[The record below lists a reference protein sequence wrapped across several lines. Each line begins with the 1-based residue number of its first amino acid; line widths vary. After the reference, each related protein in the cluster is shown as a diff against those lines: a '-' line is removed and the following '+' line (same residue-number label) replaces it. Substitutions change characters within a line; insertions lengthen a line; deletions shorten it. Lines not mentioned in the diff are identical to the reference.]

1 MKKENYNMKTTP
13 VKRCREDVIF
23 DTVIFIILTLI
34 LFVVAYPLYWVIIS
48 SFSDPTAVSAG
59 KVLLRPMGFTLKGY
73 AEVFKNSQ
81 VMPFDTGNLQNESTF
96 ADYANLAEG
105 ETKIVSSTPYA
116 RRLYFHPEYKFHRAV
131 WVDKDGKKHGANK
144 NAGGKW
150 LAPWLKGGTRQNFCQ
165 KAFTRFYK
173 QEAGL

>member
-1 MKKENYNMKTTP
+1 M
-13 VKRCREDVIF
+13 
-23 DTVIFIILTLI
+23 
-34 LFVVAYPLYWVIIS
+34 
-48 SFSDPTAVSAG
+48 SFSVTSKIKLNLPVLKQLDTAQQTALRNTTDA
-59 KVLLRPMGFTLKGY
+59 LLTQI
-73 AEVFKNSQ
+73 KNAQ

-116 RRLYFHPEYKFHRAV
+116 RRLYFHPEYNFSREENIA
-131 WVDKDGKKHGANK
+131 
-144 NAGGKW
+144 AGGKW

-165 KAFTRFYK
+165 KAFARFYK

>member
-1 MKKENYNMKTTP
+1 M
-13 VKRCREDVIF
+13 
-23 DTVIFIILTLI
+23 
-34 LFVVAYPLYWVIIS
+34 
-48 SFSDPTAVSAG
+48 SFSVTSKIKLNLPVLKQLDTAQQTALRNTTDA
-59 KVLLRPMGFTLKGY
+59 LLTQI
-73 AEVFKNSQ
+73 KNSQ
-81 VMPFDTGNLQNESTF
+81 VMPVDTGNLQNESTF

>member
-1 MKKENYNMKTTP
+1 M
-13 VKRCREDVIF
+13 
-23 DTVIFIILTLI
+23 
-34 LFVVAYPLYWVIIS
+34 
-48 SFSDPTAVSAG
+48 SFSVTSKIKLNLPVLKQLDTAQQTALRNTTDA
-59 KVLLRPMGFTLKGY
+59 LLRQI
-73 AEVFKNSQ
+73 KNSQ

-150 LAPWLKGGTRQNFCQ
+150 LATWLKGGTRQNFCQ
-165 KAFTRFYK
+165 KAFARFYK

>member
-1 MKKENYNMKTTP
+1 M
-13 VKRCREDVIF
+13 
-23 DTVIFIILTLI
+23 
-34 LFVVAYPLYWVIIS
+34 
-48 SFSDPTAVSAG
+48 SFSVTSKIKLNLPVLKQLDTAQQTALRNTTDA
-59 KVLLRPMGFTLKGY
+59 LLRQI
-73 AEVFKNSQ
+73 KNSQ

-150 LAPWLKGGTRQNFCQ
+150 LAPCLKGGTRQNFCQ
-165 KAFTRFYK
+165 KAFARFYK

>member
-1 MKKENYNMKTTP
+1 M
-13 VKRCREDVIF
+13 
-23 DTVIFIILTLI
+23 
-34 LFVVAYPLYWVIIS
+34 
-48 SFSDPTAVSAG
+48 SFSVTSKIKLNLPLLKQLDKAQQTALRNTTDA
-59 KVLLRPMGFTLKGY
+59 LLTQI
-73 AEVFKNSQ
+73 KNTQ

-116 RRLYFHPEYKFHRAV
+116 RRLYFHPEYKFHRSV

-165 KAFTRFYK
+165 KAFARFYK

>member
-1 MKKENYNMKTTP
+1 M
-13 VKRCREDVIF
+13 
-23 DTVIFIILTLI
+23 
-34 LFVVAYPLYWVIIS
+34 
-48 SFSDPTAVSAG
+48 SFSVTSKIKLNLPVLKQLDTAQQTALRNTTDA
-59 KVLLRPMGFTLKGY
+59 LLRQI
-73 AEVFKNSQ
+73 KNSQ

-150 LAPWLKGGTRQNFCQ
+150 LAPWLKRGTRQNFCQ
-165 KAFTRFYK
+165 KAFARFYK